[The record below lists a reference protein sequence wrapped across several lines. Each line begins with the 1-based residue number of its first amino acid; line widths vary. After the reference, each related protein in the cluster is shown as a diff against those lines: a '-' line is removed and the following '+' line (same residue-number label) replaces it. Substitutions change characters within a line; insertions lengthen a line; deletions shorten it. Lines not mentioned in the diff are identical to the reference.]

1 MSEFSEQAVEG
12 EKVRRRHVRANAP
25 NKAFTLPQLA
35 ADGPLCR
42 SALYREINA
51 GRLMARKAGR
61 STIVLAADWDAYLRA
76 LPRLGADVAVTE
88 PTGPREA
95 RAKRRTIAT

>member
-1 MSEFSEQAVEG
+1 MSEFSEQAAEG
-12 EKVRRRHVRANAP
+12 EKVRRRLVRANAP

-51 GRLMARKAGR
+51 GRLVARKSGR
-61 STIVLAADWDAYLRA
+61 ATVVLAEDWDVFLHS
-76 LPRLGADVAVTE
+76 LPRLGVDVAVIE
-88 PTGPREA
+88 PAGGRATRA
-95 RAKRRTIAT
+95 RRRTTT